1 MSRKR
6 ILGVDSAIYDN
17 QGSVLDMLSDPH
29 LLHVVLDLLQEVNV
43 LYVRSFLCAQCLT
56 TNHGLSLTYISLC
69 C

>member
-1 MSRKR
+1 
-6 ILGVDSAIYDN
+6 
-17 QGSVLDMLSDPH
+17 MLSDPH

-69 C
+69 IYTVALGSVGEVGQC